1 MLHIAVCDDDACFVK
16 EVSQQIAGI
25 LNHAGIPYT
34 LSAFSNGIQL
44 LENSPYDL
52 VFLDVEMP
60 NMDGMETA
68 RRLQMQESRCC
79 LVFLTAY
86 RQYVFAAFD
95 VEASHYLI
103 KPVQPEKLQ
112 EVLLRLARRIQNETG
127 RCVAVRQG
135 GMLRRIPLEA
145 IHFIEVLDRKVF
157 LHTGKGVYD
166 FYGKLERFEQELPE
180 GFFRC
185 HRSYIVNFQYVRRYD
200 KLGIRL
206 SSGESVPVS
215 KRKYAEFCKSFLY
228 YLKKKGELL

>member
-1 MLHIAVCDDDACFVK
+1 MIHIAVCDDDACFVK
-16 EVSQQIAGI
+16 EVSRQIADI
-25 LNHAGIPYT
+25 LNGAQIPYT

-44 LENSPYDL
+44 LENGPFDL

-60 NMDGMETA
+60 NMDGIETA
-68 RRLQMQESRCC
+68 RRLQTQENHCY

-103 KPVQPEKLQ
+103 KPIQPEKLQ
-112 EVLLRLARRIQNETG
+112 EVLLRLARRLQTETG

-135 GMLRRIPLEA
+135 GILRRIPLET
-145 IHFIEVLDRKVF
+145 IHFIEVLDRKVY
-157 LHTGKGVYD
+157 LHTGKEVYD
-166 FYGKLERFEQELPE
+166 FYGKLERFEGELPE
-180 GFFRC
+180 DFFRC

-200 KLGIRL
+200 KMGIHL
-206 SSGESVPVS
+206 SNGESVPVS
-215 KRKYAEFCKSFLY
+215 KRKYTEFCKAFLY

>member
-1 MLHIAVCDDDACFVK
+1 MIHIAVCDDDACFVK

-25 LNHAGIPYT
+25 LNGAEILYT
-34 LSAFSNGIQL
+34 LSVFPNGIQL
-44 LENSPYDL
+44 LENGPFDL

-60 NMDGMETA
+60 NMDGLETA
-68 RRLQMQESRCC
+68 RRLQMQESHCYF
-79 LVFLTAY
+79 VFLTAY

-103 KPVQPEKLQ
+103 KPVQQEKLQ
-112 EVLLRLARRIQNETG
+112 EVLLRLARRIQAETE

-135 GMLRRIPLEA
+135 GILRRIPLGA

-157 LHTGKGVYD
+157 LHTGKEVYD
-166 FYGKLERFEQELPE
+166 FYGKLERFERELPE

-185 HRSYIVNFQYVRRYD
+185 HRSYIVNFEYVRRYD
-200 KLGIRL
+200 KLGIHL
-206 SSGESVPVS
+206 SNGESIPVS
-215 KRKYAEFCKSFLY
+215 KRKYAEFCKAFLY

>member
-25 LNHAGIPYT
+25 LNGAEILYT

-44 LENSPYDL
+44 LENGPFDL

-60 NMDGMETA
+60 NMDGLETA
-68 RRLQMQESRCC
+68 RRLQMKESHCYF
-79 LVFLTAY
+79 VFLTAY

-103 KPVQPEKLQ
+103 KPVQQEKLQ
-112 EVLLRLARRIQNETG
+112 EVLLRLARRIQAETE

-135 GMLRRIPLEA
+135 GILRRIPLGA

-157 LHTGKGVYD
+157 LHTGKEVYD
-166 FYGKLERFEQELPE
+166 FYGKLERFERELPE

-185 HRSYIVNFQYVRRYD
+185 HRSYIVNFEYVRRYD
-200 KLGIRL
+200 KLGIHL
-206 SSGESVPVS
+206 SNGESIPVS
-215 KRKYAEFCKSFLY
+215 KRKYTEFCKAFLY

>member
-1 MLHIAVCDDDACFVK
+1 MIHIAVCDDDTCFVK
-16 EVSQQIAGI
+16 EVSQQIAAI
-25 LNHAGIPYT
+25 LTGAAIPYR

-44 LENSPYDL
+44 LEKGPFDL

-68 RRLQMQESRCC
+68 RRLQMGASHCY

-103 KPVQPEKLQ
+103 KPVQQEKLQ
-112 EVLLRLARRIQNETG
+112 EVLLRLARRIQTETG
-127 RCVAVRQG
+127 CCVVVRQG
-135 GMLRRIPLEA
+135 GALRRIPLET

-157 LHTGKGVYD
+157 LHTSKEVYD

-180 GFFRC
+180 VFFRC

-200 KLGIRL
+200 KTGIRL
-206 SSGESVPVS
+206 SNGESIPIS
-215 KRKYAEFCKSFLY
+215 KRKYTEFCKEFLY